1 MKTLKKTIATAVVA
15 ATALL
20 SLSACSQSQ
29 EAASAPAPTQQVSED
44 KTAPKAVE
52 TIKAF
57 FASATTEKIA
67 TTEPSAAG
75 PELFDDALKLVDKDA
90 AAEPLTSALTDLAV
104 LKVSHPSSE
113 LTVEVNESG
122 VVVDGDKA
130 SVPADQISIKS
141 AGEKVANSDALADR
155 INDLVFRDG
164 AWVISFPSAAK

>member
-1 MKTLKKTIATAVVA
+1 MKTLNKTIATAVVA
-15 ATALL
+15 ASALL
-20 SLSACSQSQ
+20 GLSACSQSQ
-29 EAASAPAPTQQVSED
+29 ESAPAPSASQQATD
-44 KTAPKAVE
+44 DRTAPKAVE

-57 FASATTEKIA
+57 FASATTEKIG
-67 TTEPSAAG
+67 TTDPAAAG

-90 AAEPLTSALTDLAV
+90 EAEPLTSALTDLGL
-104 LKVSHPSSE
+104 LKVTNPSSE

-141 AGEKVANSDALADR
+141 AGVKVANSDALADR

-164 AWVISFPSAAK
+164 AWVMSFPSAAK